1 MGRPSDRVTEP
12 ADTPFVGASRP
23 APALHAVPDLPD
35 EDPVSDGLSLSGPRL
50 PMAPLHVTPAVPPRT
65 ARPAVDLPIRGDA
78 PSDVGL
84 PSEAAED
91 LPSWGD
97 DRPPTPLDQLVAFV
111 RRDTFAAIGL
121 CVMVV
126 LALTLL
132 LRAC

>member
-1 MGRPSDRVTEP
+1 MTEP
-12 ADTPFVGASRP
+12 DDTPFVTTTRP
-23 APALHAVPDLPD
+23 PPALHAVPELPD
-35 EDPVSDGLSLSGPRL
+35 EDTGPQR
-50 PMAPLHVTPAVPPRT
+50 PPLYVTPALPPRT
-65 ARPAVDLPIRGDA
+65 MRPADLPIRGDG

-84 PSEAAED
+84 PPEAAED
-91 LPSWGD
+91 LPSWGE
-97 DRPPTPLDQLVAFV
+97 DRPLSPFDQLVAFV